1 MPTEPV
7 QDLPA
12 LHFAERIG
20 EGGLADVFRG
30 TWRGREVALK
40 VLREADRPGLR
51 KRFVREGR
59 LLQRLSYPGLVRCF
73 DVVEGDQP
81 VLVLELLEGAS
92 LDVRLRAGPLTPDEV
107 VLLASSTLRTLAYL
121 HEHGIVHRD
130 IKASNVWIGQDR
142 RIVLLDLG
150 LAADTSD
157 PLTTTLGDVLG
168 THAYMAPEQIAGA
181 ETDHRCDLYS
191 LGITLYE
198 ALVGERPYQATGLA
212 GYLQAH
218 RAAGAQPI
226 VERVPDIPVR
236 LAALVDR
243 LMARDP
249 SARPASAAVALAQ
262 LTGSRGMRCAV
273 GPSGMVGRAAATGAI
288 QAALDGGGVLR
299 VHGELGA
306 GLGVVARHAVALAR
320 EARVEYATVRCRA
333 RVGPDEVVAMLTREL
348 GAIGGALVPDLPGV
362 LGLLDALISQDGRF
376 LLVVED
382 LDLAPDGCV
391 ELVDRLARV
400 PGIAMVLTGRA
411 LPPLPKGREIS
422 LRALT
427 VTEVREQIGSML
439 GTPAVPLGLD
449 TAMMRTTGGL
459 PALVA
464 AVLREQVERGAV
476 WCEGM
481 GEDGRPRWAWDP
493 SARLLPGEDT
503 TRLFNRALAKLP
515 DATRA
520 LVQALA
526 VAGEP
531 VPLDLLLTVAEADPS
546 GAELGPALR
555 NGLAELTLR
564 GGEEWVSLRRA
575 ALEPLLL
582 NGMMEDVQR
591 DLHLRLA
598 DAARQRSGR
607 EWEQRFLLLH
617 LARGARDPRET
628 MRLVELGDWLVS
640 GGRPL
645 PGLEVLDAATRLPI
659 DDGRVLATLALA
671 RCDALFALG
680 RLPEARSA
688 LEAGRTL
695 AIALDDAALTLRVG
709 LAHLDLSLLLGTH
722 LPAEPCA
729 LAMAPPP
736 GASARTLLAAGQVRF
751 ALGELDRALAG
762 FHQALDR
769 AAPGPVDRIGVAA
782 RLGGAR
788 VVALRGNPLR
798 AMNLYRVLA
807 AELREVD
814 RTLAG
819 CEALVRLAELQR
831 ASGRL
836 APAMESL
843 RTASELVGERNAPFS
858 AASVAIGRAR
868 VYLSVGDPE
877 SAHALLVA
885 HAACGDASS
894 PWPVRSDYLSTLAD
908 LRAATGDTQ
917 AALAVHVRAAAA
929 AAVPDRIALAYH
941 NGMIG
946 ILTVDSAAVGDAV
959 DALAAIGALGLLARL
974 LLAGGRTGRDA
985 DVLIA
990 AAAEAR
996 LSGDKLLLLDI
1007 LDVRRD
1013 AADRGEARIVLTGC
1027 LDGLFGPIRERFVER
1042 GVARWALGG
1051 APRP

>member
-1 MPTEPV
+1 MPTEPTHGL
-7 QDLPA
+7 D
-12 LHFAERIG
+12 FAERIG
-20 EGGLADVFRG
+20 EGGIADVFRG
-30 TWRGREVALK
+30 TWRGRDVALK
-40 VLREADRPGLR
+40 VLREADRSGLR

-73 DVVEGDQP
+73 GVIEGEQP
-81 VLVLELLEGAS
+81 VLVLELLEGVS
-92 LDVRLRAGPLTPDEV
+92 LDVRLRSGPLSPEQG
-107 VLLASSTLRTLAYL
+107 VLLASSALRTLAYL
-121 HEHGIVHRD
+121 HENGIVHRD
-130 IKASNVWIGQDR
+130 IKASNVWLGQDH
-142 RIVLLDLG
+142 RIVLVDLG
-150 LAADTSD
+150 LAADISD

-181 ETDHRCDLYS
+181 ESDHRCDLYS

-218 RAAGAQPI
+218 RAAGAVPI

-249 SARPASAAVALAQ
+249 SARPASASVALAQ
-262 LTGSRGMRCAV
+262 LTGSRGMMCDV
-273 GPSGMVGRAAATGAI
+273 GPPGLFGREAATGAI
-288 QAALDGGGVLR
+288 QAVLDGGGVLR
-299 VHGELGA
+299 IHGELGA

-320 EARVEYATVRCRA
+320 EAHVEYATVRCRA
-333 RVGPDEVVAMLTREL
+333 RLGPAEIVAVLAREL
-348 GAIGGALVPDLPGV
+348 DSIAGPLVPDLPGV
-362 LGLLDALISQDGRF
+362 LGVLGALIAQDGRF
-376 LLVVED
+376 LLVFED

-391 ELVDRLARV
+391 ELVDRVARV

-411 LPPLPKGREIS
+411 LPPLPEGREIG
-422 LRALT
+422 LRPLT
-427 VTEVREQIGSML
+427 VAEVREQVGSML

-464 AVLREQVERGAV
+464 AVLREQVDRGAV

-503 TRLFNRALAKLP
+503 TRLFGRALAKLSE
-515 DATRA
+515 ATRS

-531 VPLDLLLTVAEADPS
+531 VPLDLLLAVAAADPS
-546 GAELGPALR
+546 GADLGPALR
-555 NGLAELTLR
+555 HGLVEVKLR

-575 ALEPLLL
+575 VLEPILL
-582 NGMMEDVQR
+582 NGMTEDDQR
-591 DLHLRLA
+591 GIHLLLA
-598 DAARQRSGR
+598 DAARQRSAR

-617 LARGARDPRET
+617 LARGARDPHET

-645 PGLEVLDAATRLPI
+645 PGLDVLDAATGLPI
-659 DDGRVLATLALA
+659 DDGHVLATLALA
-671 RCDALFALG
+671 RCDALCALG

-695 AIALDDAALTLRVG
+695 AVAVDDEALTLRVA
-709 LAHLDLSLLLGTH
+709 LAHLDLALLLGTH
-722 LPAEPCA
+722 LPIDVSA
-729 LAMAPPP
+729 LVLDPPP
-736 GASARTLLAAGQVRF
+736 GATARTLLAGGHVHF
-751 ALGELDRALAG
+751 ALGELDLALVA
-762 FHQALDR
+762 FHRALDR
-769 AAPGPVDRIGVAA
+769 AAPGPVDRIGVDA
-782 RLGGAR
+782 RLGDAR
-788 VVALRGNPLR
+788 IVALQGNPLR
-798 AMNLYRVLA
+798 AMTLYRGLA
-807 AELREVD
+807 AELRAVD

-836 APAMESL
+836 AAAMESL

-868 VYLSVGDPE
+868 VHLSVGDVE
-877 SAHALLVA
+877 GAHALLVA
-885 HAACGDASS
+885 HAACGDTPA
-894 PWPVRSDYLSTLAD
+894 PWPVRAEYLATLAD

-917 AALAVHVRAAAA
+917 AALAVHVRAAEGA
-929 AAVPDRIALAYH
+929 AAVPDRIARAFH
-941 NGMIG
+941 AGMVG
-946 ILTVDSAAVGDAV
+946 ILTVDSGAVGDAV
-959 DALAAIGALGLLARL
+959 DALAAIGAPGLQARL
-974 LLAGGRTGRDA
+974 LLAGGRTGRDG
-985 DVLIA
+985 DVLSA

-996 LSGDKLLLLDI
+996 LSGDKLLLLEI
-1007 LDVRRD
+1007 LEARRD
-1013 AADRGEARIVLTGC
+1013 ATDRAEARVILAQC
-1027 LDGLFGPIRERFVER
+1027 LDGLFGPFRERFVDCA
-1042 GVARWALGG
+1042 VARWAQGG